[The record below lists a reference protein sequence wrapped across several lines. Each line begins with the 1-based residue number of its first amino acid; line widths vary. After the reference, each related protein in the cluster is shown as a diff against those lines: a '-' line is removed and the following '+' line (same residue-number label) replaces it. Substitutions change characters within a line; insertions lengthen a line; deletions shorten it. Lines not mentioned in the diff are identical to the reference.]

1 MNRLREEISSARN
14 ALKSMDRRT
23 VVVLTM
29 SAVLVILQMKF
40 GSRRL
45 FKTELA
51 TVLSLPATD
60 LFAWG
65 WWFTLQGALGFVVPI
80 LILKYGF
87 SMTRNQM
94 GLGAG
99 DWKFAVSVAAL
110 YIPIV
115 LVGTW
120 ILSDGQAFQENYP
133 HLKEATTSWKA
144 FFIYEALFL
153 FYWIGWEYL
162 WRGFVLFGTKHTLGL
177 YAIFVQAL
185 PFAVLH
191 YAKPFP
197 EAMLSIVGGILLGA
211 LVWRSRSFWIAVP
224 IHWVQM
230 LALDLFSTLRIR
242 SGVSGWGF
250 SSLMDLLK
258 SVF

>member
-1 MNRLREEISSARN
+1 MSRLRDEISSARI
-14 ALKSMDRRT
+14 ALKSLDRRT

-29 SAVLVILQMKF
+29 TAVLVILQMKF

-51 TVLSLPATD
+51 EAFSLPATD

-65 WWFTLQGALGFVVPI
+65 WWFVMQGTLGFVVPV

-87 SMTRNQM
+87 SLTRDQM

-99 DWKFAVSVAAL
+99 DWKFAGFVAAL
-110 YIPIV
+110 YIPVV

-120 ILSDGQAFQENYP
+120 ILSDGQAFQDNYP
-133 HLKEATTSWKA
+133 HLKEATTSWQT
-144 FFIYEALFL
+144 FLIYQALFL

-162 WRGFVLFGTKHTLGL
+162 WRGFVLFGTKHTLGF

-211 LVWRSRSFWIAVP
+211 LVWRSGSFWIAVP

-230 LALDLFSTLRIR
+230 FALDLFSTLRIR
-242 SGVSGWGF
+242 TGVSGWGF
-250 SSLMDLLK
+250 AALLDLIK
-258 SVF
+258 TIF